1 MASGFTNEECIHL
14 VYPEKENINEVV
26 KTALHEIVHL
36 LSYKLSVEG
45 KRTILLE
52 EGLAYYLANQMT
64 IGKFQ
69 KLKEDYVDK
78 KN

>member
-52 EGLAYYLANQMT
+52 EGLS
-64 IGKFQ
+64 KSD
-69 KLKEDYVDK
+69 DYRKISKVK
-78 KN
+78 IRLC

>member
-45 KRTILLE
+45 KRTILIVECLS
-52 EGLAYYLANQMT
+52 
-64 IGKFQ
+64 KSD
-69 KLKEDYVDK
+69 DYRKISKVK
-78 KN
+78 RRLC